1 LISIFVLEVSMLRP
15 KEVCEKLGISYTT
28 LREYV
33 KRGWIKPVVLESG
46 KWRFREEDV
55 EKLMGIVKPK
65 ITILYARV
73 SSHTQKDDLERQVR
87 VLEEWVKQNNV
98 EKYEVITDIG
108 SGLNEDRKGFKK
120 ILKLATEK
128 KISRIVVAYP
138 DRLIRFG
145 FKTLT
150 ELLRAF
156 GVEVVVLNHE
166 DKDPKEELVE
176 DLITIIS
183 HFAGKLYDMRSHKYR
198 EVVEGVRKLVED
210 P

>member
-1 LISIFVLEVSMLRP
+1 MLRP

-33 KRGWIKPVVLESG
+33 RRGWIKPVVLESG

-65 ITILYARV
+65 TVILYARV
-73 SSHTQKDDLERQVR
+73 SSHTQKDDLERQVK

-108 SGLNEDRKGFKK
+108 SGLNEDRRGYRR

-128 KISRIVVAYP
+128 KVSKVVVAYP
-138 DRLIRFG
+138 DRLTRFG
-145 FKTLT
+145 FETLV

-166 DKDPKEELVE
+166 DRDPKEELVE

-183 HFAGKLYDMRSHKYR
+183 HFAGKLYGMRSHKYR
-198 EVVEGVRKLVED
+198 EVVEVARKLVED

>member
-1 LISIFVLEVSMLRP
+1 
-15 KEVCEKLGISYTT
+15 GISYTT

-33 KRGWIKPVVLESG
+33 RKGWIKPVVLESG

-55 EKLMGIVKPK
+55 ERLMGIVKPR
-65 ITILYARV
+65 TVILYARV
-73 SSHTQKDDLERQVR
+73 SSHTQKDDLERQVK
-87 VLEEWVKQNNV
+87 VLEEWAKQNNI
-98 EKYEVITDIG
+98 EKYEIITDIG

-120 ILKLATEK
+120 ILKLVTEK
-128 KISRIVVAYP
+128 KVSKVVVAYP
-138 DRLIRFG
+138 DRLTRFG
-145 FKTLT
+145 FETIV

-166 DKDPKEELVE
+166 DRDPKEELVE

-183 HFAGKLYDMRSHKYR
+183 HFAGKLYGMRSHKYMK
-198 EVVEGVRKLVED
+198 VVEGARKLVED

>member
-1 LISIFVLEVSMLRP
+1 MLRP

-145 FKTLT
+145 FKTLA

-183 HFAGKLYDMRSHKYR
+183 HFAGKLYGMRSHKY
-198 EVVEGVRKLVED
+198 EKVVEGVRKLVED